1 MFFCILSRFGCVYK
15 RVQVSVSARDATTT
29 CSTESDRFL
38 FSSHLLSSLWWW
50 RVFTHGQTTNRPTDR
65 SFSSPLKKT
74 IFIFLF
80 ARDENK
86 VSSSILLS
94 SRCVRMRVVVFV
106 VVNVACN
113 NKRIL
118 AGRESLSPSA
128 LVAKAPLFF
137 IFLYLAVNNSPIFS
151 VRVCLF
157 DPACRLVFFVCS
169 KVVKKR
175 FNFLRLKHE
184 ETNTRPVFLSLS
196 PSCSSAQL
204 CVYTSKVN
212 DRSTRGPFFLL
223 TYASFFSLSNKLL
236 KKKKKRLWNSSVWW
250 GDDCVQLFVRRV
262 GKKIR
267 SRVLS
272 YPVCVRDLFEL
283 LISSPRP

>member
-1 MFFCILSRFGCVYK
+1 MSRVTTKGFWQGE
-15 RVQVSVSARDATTT
+15 RVS
-29 CSTESDRFL
+29 L
-38 FSSHLLSSLWWW
+38 LPLLSPKGS
-50 RVFTHGQTTNRPTDR
+50 
-65 SFSSPLKKT
+65 SF
-74 IFIFLF
+74 
-80 ARDENK
+80 
-86 VSSSILLS
+86 
-94 SRCVRMRVVVFV
+94 
-106 VVNVACN
+106 
-113 NKRIL
+113 
-118 AGRESLSPSA
+118 
-128 LVAKAPLFF
+128 FF

-236 KKKKKRLWNSSVWW
+236 KKKKKDFETLLYGGGWLCAAICQTSGKENTESSSQLPRVCAWPLRTPHLIPPSLENVQHCNQSCEERRL
-250 GDDCVQLFVRRV
+250 V
-262 GKKIR
+262 GR
-267 SRVLS
+267 
-272 YPVCVRDLFEL
+272 
-283 LISSPRP
+283 